1 MRIGQI
7 VAITAAIVWGTSF
20 SAMADQ
26 NTVRAIATDLYANEN
41 DTTIRQL
48 GIDSMV
54 ASVTKANPGE
64 WFTKVGEYAPDAK
77 LLMSSNA
84 VASTY
89 PYAFA
94 KRGDKVFVALANANT
109 EENIAQNEQYIHT
122 LYNVA
127 KKIKTE
133 TANMDEFSK
142 AKYIADYICTHSSYD
157 YTHSNYGAAPMLA
170 TGKGTCQSYAALFY
184 ILGRYCG
191 LQTNVVAGQFKTGS
205 VTTNHTW
212 NEINIQGKWMFVD
225 LTSFDTKQ
233 DAQYLFQPIE
243 KESQIYTQYTGNYD
257 QVFEVFK
264 KNQ

>member
-84 VASTY
+84 VAST
-89 PYAFA
+89 
-94 KRGDKVFVALANANT
+94 
-109 EENIAQNEQYIHT
+109 
-122 LYNVA
+122 
-127 KKIKTE
+127 
-133 TANMDEFSK
+133 
-142 AKYIADYICTHSSYD
+142 
-157 YTHSNYGAAPMLA
+157 
-170 TGKGTCQSYAALFY
+170 
-184 ILGRYCG
+184 
-191 LQTNVVAGQFKTGS
+191 
-205 VTTNHTW
+205 
-212 NEINIQGKWMFVD
+212 
-225 LTSFDTKQ
+225 
-233 DAQYLFQPIE
+233 
-243 KESQIYTQYTGNYD
+243 
-257 QVFEVFK
+257 
-264 KNQ
+264 

>member
-1 MRIGQI
+1 
-7 VAITAAIVWGTSF
+7 
-20 SAMADQ
+20 
-26 NTVRAIATDLYANEN
+26 
-41 DTTIRQL
+41 
-48 GIDSMV
+48 
-54 ASVTKANPGE
+54 
-64 WFTKVGEYAPDAK
+64 
-77 LLMSSNA
+77 
-84 VASTY
+84 
-89 PYAFA
+89 
-94 KRGDKVFVALANANT
+94 
-109 EENIAQNEQYIHT
+109 
-122 LYNVA
+122 
-127 KKIKTE
+127 
-133 TANMDEFSK
+133 
-142 AKYIADYICTHSSYD
+142 
-157 YTHSNYGAAPMLA
+157 MLA
-170 TGKGTCQSYAALFY
+170 TGRGTCQSYAALFY